1 MLMHKAVYS
10 TGKDWIIL
18 AKIPWYVWFFSQ
30 WDNFEDARENLQDA
44 IESVIM
50 YKILQKDD
58 KLLIQEISDF
68 IKVKELAYA

>member
-1 MLMHKAVYS
+1 MHKAVYS
-10 TGKDWIIL
+10 TGKDGIIL
-18 AKIPWYVWFFSQ
+18 AKIPGYVGFFSQ
-30 WDNFEDARENLQDA
+30 GDNFEDARENLQDA